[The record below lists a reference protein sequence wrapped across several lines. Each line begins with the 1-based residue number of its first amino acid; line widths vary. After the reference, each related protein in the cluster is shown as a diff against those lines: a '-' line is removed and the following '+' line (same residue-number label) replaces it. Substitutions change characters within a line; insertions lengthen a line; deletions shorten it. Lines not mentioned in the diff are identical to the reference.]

1 MPARARRVGWLLRC
15 ASRAAKL
22 VFDFDDAPARSVCAL
37 YKAFRLH
44 GISSKMILVDAWS
57 QVHTAPAVALR
68 EPFVPSRNQCREGM
82 GVLGLVGG
90 NPQFRRDDQLSPS
103 YRIRSSGVQ
112 ADVRGKDQS
121 LFGRYRW

>member
-44 GISSKMILVDAWS
+44 GISSKMILCRCLVTSPYSARCS
-57 QVHTAPAVALR
+57 FART
-68 EPFVPSRNQCREGM
+68 FVPSHNQCREGM
-82 GVLGLVGG
+82 GVLGFVGS
-90 NPQFRRDDQLSPS
+90 NPQFRRDD
-103 YRIRSSGVQ
+103 
-112 ADVRGKDQS
+112 
-121 LFGRYRW
+121 